1 MKFHNFA
8 IFLLIAFSFS
18 IFIFQGVST
27 EGVSNMDDNGTVPT
41 GRNVPEHIPGSNM
54 IGAGRGRRV
63 QDWKK
68 GQAGTDNIPQ
78 QPPNQPQQH
87 DATVPADNKK

>member
-1 MKFHNFA
+1 MKFLH
-8 IFLLIAFSFS
+8 IFLIAFSFLT
-18 IFIFQGVST
+18 ILTVAQGVSLN
-27 EGVSNMDDNGTVPT
+27 NMDDNGTVPT
-41 GRNVPEHIPGSNM
+41 QRNVPEHVPGSNM

-68 GQAGTDNIPQ
+68 SKTTSEKIPQ

-87 DATVPADNKK
+87 DATVPAEHKQ